1 MTVAATVA
9 SRAAREGEITA
20 TLAVLGVRA
29 QEPAFVTAA
38 RTSQLQ
44 RTRVIT
50 VLR

>member
-1 MTVAATVA
+1 MKAAATVA

-20 TLAVLGVRA
+20 ALAVLGVRA

-38 RTSQLQ
+38 RKSQPQ
-44 RTRVIT
+44 RARAIK